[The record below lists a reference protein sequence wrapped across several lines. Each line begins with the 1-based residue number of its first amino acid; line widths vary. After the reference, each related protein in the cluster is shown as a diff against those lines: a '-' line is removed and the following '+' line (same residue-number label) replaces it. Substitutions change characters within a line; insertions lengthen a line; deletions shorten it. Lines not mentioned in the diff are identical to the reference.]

1 MRNKI
6 LLTILIL
13 IFPSITVINAY
24 DTDNVHPLLNENAL
38 FQSNVDNYLK
48 TQLGF
53 ANGIKEVFKTKRI
66 TEWIKDGAKLEDET
80 VCRSRNHF
88 HDPLKSWDSAGLSN
102 PVVDSYCLLFGYEK
116 FSADSSLIW
125 AQKQSINFWYDSL
138 WSWPKARNYYYKALT
153 TTTKDDREKH
163 FAYAFRA
170 LGQITHLIADS
181 SVPAHVRNDIH
192 VFPLSKFGI
201 SVGSPT
207 YESWARD
214 NYRTLPY
221 TGMQIDQ
228 SIFLQAV
235 NNALAPAPISALWDQ
250 DKYTGTNPNVTAGSI
265 IGIAEYT
272 NANFFSEDTIFA
284 DQPYPAW
291 SSVTEYD
298 EEIAIGKLRTNLRK
312 TGDGET
318 VTHLAAGKWFYKYL
332 PSNKK
337 SLGLKL
343 DDVVYAD
350 YAQKLIPRAVG
361 YSAGLLD
368 YFFRVNIEITRPD
381 SGIYAQTTPDQG
393 FSRVTLLAK
402 NTTSTGEEMTDGSI
416 ELVVKYKLA
425 IDDPFRNYP
434 PDYSFRAA
442 PEFSYIVAPEANGI
456 RSIPRGNPVEL
467 TFNLGNSIPLW
478 AIDVYLQVVYKG
490 RLGNEDGA
498 VVVGL
503 KDISEPTPIDIFND
517 MDRICLKRN
526 FYVAGSSGAIT
537 AVDTDETIGNNNGI
551 ADEWDIYPHDLK
563 DIYGRISPVDAPR
576 YASPANY
583 NLLVPYLNAGHYVRA
598 LYVLADDTFNNNFY
612 QTWVKKDPGDAWA
625 HGSSVTDIFFGKA
638 VKNQTDYVED
648 PNICAPMVAPCTIW
662 WYPTFLSYRGTET
675 WWGSGIM
682 YINNAYPLNSECS
695 CYEGILRTC
704 PIQQLSRSESGGLGT
719 LSAQDNVHVD
729 DAGRTYLRR
738 LQNTLGISG
747 VGALQP

>member
-13 IFPSITVINAY
+13 IFPSITVSNAY
-24 DTDNVHPLLNENAL
+24 DTDNVHPLLNEKAL
-38 FQSNVDNYLK
+38 LQSNVDNYLK
-48 TQLGF
+48 AQLGF

-80 VCRSRNHF
+80 ICRSRNHF

-102 PVVDSYCLLFGYEK
+102 PVVDTYCLLFGYEK

-125 AQKQSINFWYDSL
+125 AQKQAINPWYNNL
-138 WSWPKARNYYYKALT
+138 WSWPRARTSFYKALT
-153 TTTKDDREKH
+153 SAVKDEREQN
-163 FAYAFRA
+163 FAYSFRA
-170 LGQITHLIADS
+170 LGQLTHLIADS

-228 SIFLQAV
+228 SIFGQAV
-235 NNALAPAPISALWDQ
+235 NNALAPTPISALWDQ
-250 DKYTGTNPNVTAGSI
+250 DKYAGTNPNVTVGSI
-265 IGIAEYT
+265 IGIAEYA

-284 DQPYPAW
+284 GQPYPAW

-298 EEIAIGKLRTNLRK
+298 EEIATGKLRTYLRK

-318 VTHLAAGKWFYKYL
+318 VNHLAAGKWFYKYL
-332 PSNKK
+332 PSGLKR
-337 SLGLKL
+337 SGLKL
-343 DDVVYAD
+343 DERVYTD

-368 YFFRVNIEITRPD
+368 YFFRGNIEITRPD
-381 SGIYAQTTPDQG
+381 SGIYAQTNDPNQG
-393 FSRVTLLAK
+393 FTRVTVLAK

-416 ELVVKYKLA
+416 ELVVKYRLA

-434 PDYSFRAA
+434 PDYSFRVA
-442 PEFSYIVAPEANGI
+442 PEFSYIVVPEANGI

-498 VVVGL
+498 VAVGF
-503 KDISEPTPIDIFND
+503 KDISEPTPIDIIND
-517 MDRICLKRN
+517 MDRICLN
-526 FYVAGSSGAIT
+526 GSFYAAGSPEAI
-537 AVDTDETIGNNNGI
+537 AQVDANQNGI
-551 ADEWDIYPHDLK
+551 PEWDIYAHGLR
-563 DIYGRISPVDAPR
+563 DIYFKNSPANDPK
-576 YASPANY
+576 YASPTDYDFIIAE
-583 NLLVPYLNAGHYVRA
+583 LNAGEFTRA
-598 LYVLADDTFNNNFY
+598 FYILTDYNFNYSSY
-612 QTWVKKDPGDAWA
+612 QTWINSDPRDPWILQPTTSGLHSGIA
-625 HGSSVTDIFFGKA
+625 I
-638 VKNQTDYVED
+638 KNQKEYIED
-648 PNICAPMVAPCTIW
+648 AAICAPMSAPCNIW
-662 WYPTFLSYRGTET
+662 RYPTFLSYRAGET
-675 WWGSGIM
+675 WWGGGIM
-682 YINNAYPLNSECS
+682 FTNRAYPADSECS
-695 CYEGILRTC
+695 CYEGALRTC
-704 PIQQLSRSESGGLGT
+704 PRQ
-719 LSAQDNVHVD
+719 
-729 DAGRTYLRR
+729 
-738 LQNTLGISG
+738 
-747 VGALQP
+747 